1 MVHPPD
7 IAGLK
12 IDISSLYHSDSRVL
26 HMSKETVNINVRV
39 TPTLKKIIEKYIDID
54 THINISDFA
63 RDALREK
70 IKRDAPWF
78 FEEMFRENPENT

>member
-1 MVHPPD
+1 
-7 IAGLK
+7 
-12 IDISSLYHSDSRVL
+12 
-26 HMSKETVNINVRV
+26 MSKETVNINVRV